1 MHTGSVLWD
10 RGFASWL
17 QFSLK
22 GLGCSFVLLYP
33 SSNDFTRTIN
43 FSFSQH
49 QHVLFLDL
57 FHVAHLTDVV
67 PGERETES
75 GRHARKSATARE
87 RERVREQNT
96 PRVKKWHRTTPHAR
110 PFTVREPMDACMAMS
125 LRHRVPTSHRH
136 TVVGL
141 LDLR

>member
-43 FSFSQH
+43 FSFYPNTNTCS
-49 QHVLFLDL
+49 FSIS
-57 FHVAHLTDVV
+57 FMWLT
-67 PGERETES
+67 
-75 GRHARKSATARE
+75 
-87 RERVREQNT
+87 
-96 PRVKKWHRTTPHAR
+96 
-110 PFTVREPMDACMAMS
+110 
-125 LRHRVPTSHRH
+125 
-136 TVVGL
+136 
-141 LDLR
+141 